1 MWALIQEILATVTR
15 EDVRTLIR
23 LLEPLRDKA
32 LECGDSRAGS
42 LETAGC
48 ETRDVADIVRQ
59 LAPYIQ
65 TSSPEGRRQGREKR
79 RK

>member
-1 MWALIQEILATVTR
+1 MGAHPENFGELTR
-15 EDVRTLIR
+15 EDVCTLIR

-42 LETAGC
+42 PETAGC
-48 ETRDVADIVRQ
+48 ETSDVADIVRQ